1 MPTPPR
7 LKLET
12 IIVDQHDNQL
22 AMIDGMLWPP
32 ADAVIELP
40 NPHEEAIVRVVR
52 MRLSQTH
59 ASVVVQVAALGNGSA
74 QNGTEGATQK

>member
-22 AMIDGMLWPP
+22 ATIDGMLWPP
-32 ADAVIELP
+32 TDAVIELA

-52 MRLSQTH
+52 MRLGRTH
-59 ASVVVQVAALGNGSA
+59 ASVVVQVAALRNGSGRDA
-74 QNGTEGATQK
+74 GEGATHR